1 MLRLTAAFTRSRWRR
16 RTTSGAPLVSVVCS
30 TVFPFLGAA
39 VTRWC
44 PGALDLYGSL
54 HDLGSLRRHGSRVIS
69 GTPGPDGS
77 LNLPGALDLLGCCAA
92 GRRATRR
99 YELLRADA
107 PSEDAHRRLASHALA
122 DLLERVFD
130 EAVGA
135 NDLVPENELSL
146 LEPPAQAHRDAV
158 RGTVDVDRNA
168 EDELLRNLHRSFLRR
183 AADHFI
189 ELELDLPVR
198 QPHSGRE
205 LHSLLGLERER
216 DLEQIRAVWFHDVG
230 HVLFEEAGKIDLS
243 ELLAVAGH
251 PRLELHAAARLE
263 RGGVATPARRLDLVV
278 IQHCDELLLHRVE
291 EDPRHGQFEVVH
303 VRDERVGVVQV
314 DRLLNPERAREK
326 LLQIDNVVILRN
338 HGEDA
343 RLLIHAGRA
352 RIAQRRASRN
362 RGLRVAKLL
371 RLLIAV
377 AIVVR
382 HLHDLLQLLRLLLD
396 IDHAQREHLLLG
408 IVPDE
413 AVVLRG
419 IEDRHAT

>member
-92 GRRATRR
+92 GRRAPRR

-146 LEPPAQAHRDAV
+146 LEPPAQAHRYAGPLTWI
-158 RGTVDVDRNA
+158 GTPRMN
-168 EDELLRNLHRSFLRR
+168 RSGT
-183 AADHFI
+183 
-189 ELELDLPVR
+189 
-198 QPHSGRE
+198 S
-205 LHSLLGLERER
+205 
-216 DLEQIRAVWFHDVG
+216 
-230 HVLFEEAGKIDLS
+230 
-243 ELLAVAGH
+243 
-251 PRLELHAAARLE
+251 
-263 RGGVATPARRLDLVV
+263 
-278 IQHCDELLLHRVE
+278 
-291 EDPRHGQFEVVH
+291 
-303 VRDERVGVVQV
+303 
-314 DRLLNPERAREK
+314 
-326 LLQIDNVVILRN
+326 
-338 HGEDA
+338 
-343 RLLIHAGRA
+343 
-352 RIAQRRASRN
+352 
-362 RGLRVAKLL
+362 
-371 RLLIAV
+371 
-377 AIVVR
+377 
-382 HLHDLLQLLRLLLD
+382 
-396 IDHAQREHLLLG
+396 
-408 IVPDE
+408 IVPFC
-413 AVVLRG
+413 AVPRTTSSNWNWICPFDSRTPEENSTVFLASNVS
-419 IEDRHAT
+419 ATWSRSALFGSTMSGMFSSRKRAKST